1 MARVPRGICLGD
13 VEAGDEEVLGLLTPD
28 GLGAT
33 GGGTVALFMGGEYRA
48 FRRPRIDFCGE
59 SSWCWTRV
67 SQGLQIRGLPGILSW
82 SSRRFSWLETT
93 ESASSLVI
101 SCSLSISTLAE
112 RLFTSAFLSVI
123 VFTTSRA
130 SDSSRATS
138 WTVRESSCF
147 SGLRSAGVMVW
158 VR

>member
-1 MARVPRGICLGD
+1 MARVPRGICLGEVD
-13 VEAGDEEVLGLLTPD
+13 AGDEEVLGRLTPA

-48 FRRPRIDFCGE
+48 FLRPRIDFCGE
-59 SSWCWTRV
+59 SSWYWTRV

-101 SCSLSISTLAE
+101 SCSLRISTLAE
-112 RLFTSAFLSVI
+112 RLLTSAFLAVI

-130 SDSSRATS
+130 SDSSRAAS
-138 WTVRESSCF
+138 WTERESSCL
-147 SGLRSAGVMVW
+147 SCLRSA
-158 VR
+158 